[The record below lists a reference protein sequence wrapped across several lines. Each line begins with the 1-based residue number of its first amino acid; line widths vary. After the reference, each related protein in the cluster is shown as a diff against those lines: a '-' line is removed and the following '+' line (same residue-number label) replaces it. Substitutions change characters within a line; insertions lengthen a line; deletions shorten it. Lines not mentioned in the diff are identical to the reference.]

1 MSTPAK
7 KLLSPEAQQVLDQAR
22 ALPREEQL
30 HLAEQ
35 LQEEGQQVERAEGL
49 HPDWDEE
56 LGRRFQKIADGTAV
70 LHDWEDVKK
79 ELYEIADS

>member
-30 HLAEQ
+30 HLADALVGETSE
-35 LQEEGQQVERAEGL
+35 LSPAWQEEIERRVEAYERGELETVDGQQVFERIEAKYA
-49 HPDWDEE
+49 
-56 LGRRFQKIADGTAV
+56 R
-70 LHDWEDVKK
+70 
-79 ELYEIADS
+79 